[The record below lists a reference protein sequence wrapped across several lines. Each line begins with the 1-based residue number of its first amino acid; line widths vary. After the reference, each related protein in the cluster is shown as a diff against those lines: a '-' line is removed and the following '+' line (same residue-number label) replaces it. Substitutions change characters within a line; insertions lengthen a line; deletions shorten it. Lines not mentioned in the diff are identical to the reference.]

1 MLSQLALI
9 QPDFSGY
16 QDDNIFLIKVLKDMF
31 PAIVSNQVIQ
41 KRDVLLFEVSV
52 TCNFYY

>member
-41 KRDVLLFEVSV
+41 KWDVLFFEVSV